1 MNKIVLW
8 PPGRSTTLLSRRT
21 STMSMKSSTAW
32 LEHKWWSWDTNSTW
46 GLVLFTFEN
55 RALLCTIRLS
65 SRFLSTL
72 CGMWLAV
79 FILFMCGFCV
89 FLWLFFFFFDG
100 QVSGAAPPKPCTSF
114 AHFGFDEQ
122 LMNQIRKSEYTQPT
136 PIQCQV
142 TREIIG
148 NGCNSYSS
156 FFFTST
162 KFFRPI

>member
-1 MNKIVLW
+1 MYN
-8 PPGRSTTLLSRRT
+8 T
-21 STMSMKSSTAW
+21 S
-32 LEHKWWSWDTNSTW
+32 
-46 GLVLFTFEN
+46 LFT
-55 RALLCTIRLS
+55 LS
-65 SRFLSTL
+65 FYIMWNVIGCFYFIYVCVWFLFF
-72 CGMWLAV
+72 CG
-79 FILFMCGFCV
+79 C
-89 FLWLFFFFFDG
+89 FFFFDG